1 MPSSVLDGD
10 IPYTVLFPSKSL
22 FSIEPRLF
30 GSTCFV
36 RDVRPQSGEEDD
48 LLVYTIRQVSSP
60 AIPIPAPSAPV
71 QPPIVHV
78 YSRRLATPDSDPPP
92 ASSSENLVTTFTDLA
107 SDSDLPI
114 ALRKGKLSVPKSV
127 VEALSHSGW
136 RAAMEEEMMAL
147 DANARLKA
155 RLVAKGYAQTY
166 GVDYSDTFS
175 PVAKLVFIR
184 LFISL
189 ATTSHWVLHQL
200 DIKNVFSMV
209 IFKKRFSEVVQEF
222 GMKKSKCDHSVFY
235 RHSETGIILLVVY
248 VDDIVITGN
257 DTARISSLK
266 LFLQTQFQTKD
277 LGMLKYFLGIE
288 VTRCKRGIFL
298 SQRKYVLD
306 LLAETEKLGA
316 KPCSA
321 PMAPNLQL
329 TANDDELFED
339 PERYRR
345 LVGKLNYL
353 TVTRPDIAYSVSMLS
368 QFMSSPTV
376 THWKLWDKFCV
387 I

>member
-10 IPYTVLFPSKSL
+10 ISYTVLFPSKSL
-22 FSIEPRLF
+22 FLIEPRLF

-36 RDVRPQSGEEDD
+36 RDVRPQGEEDD

-60 AIPIPAPSAPV
+60 ATLIPAPSAPV
-71 QPPIVHV
+71 RPPIVHV

-92 ASSSENLVTTFTDLA
+92 ASSSEDLVTTISDLA
-107 SDSDLPI
+107 SDSDFSI

-127 VEALSHSGW
+127 VEALSYPSW
-136 RAAMEEEMMAL
+136 RAVMEEEMMAL
-147 DANARLKA
+147 DAN
-155 RLVAKGYAQTY
+155 
-166 GVDYSDTFS
+166 
-175 PVAKLVFIR
+175 
-184 LFISL
+184 
-189 ATTSHWVLHQL
+189 
-200 DIKNVFSMV
+200 
-209 IFKKRFSEVVQEF
+209 
-222 GMKKSKCDHSVFY
+222 
-235 RHSETGIILLVVY
+235 VY

-257 DTARISSLK
+257 DTAGISSLK

-277 LGMLKYFLGIE
+277 WGRLKYFLGIE

-321 PMAPNLQL
+321 PIAPNLQL

-339 PERYRR
+339 PKRYRR
-345 LVGKLNYL
+345 LVGKL
-353 TVTRPDIAYSVSMLS
+353 TVTRPDIAYSVSVLS

-376 THWKLWDKFCV
+376 THWKALGQILCYLKGAPGRGILYKNHGHSNIECFSDADWASSKVDRRSTTGYCV
-387 I
+387 FVGGNVMSWRSKKQSVISHSSAESKYRAMAQSVCEVI